1 MKLTVEPTLIDL
13 KNDPLYKADIQP
25 TLVEVPEMPFVAV
38 DGVGAPTSEE
48 GESDFQ
54 QALQVLFTIIYTI
67 KFWDKKH
74 TAPEGYA
81 KFSMPPLEAMWW
93 SEQGDPFGT
102 SDTSAWHWRAM
113 LRVPDFVDEAFF
125 REVLQ
130 EVMAQKA
137 DKAFQLA
144 HFERI
149 KEGPALQ
156 ILHVG
161 PYDEEKRSVDAL
173 LEYSKRESLTVDG
186 KHHELYFSDP
196 RRTAPDKL
204 KTIIRYPVK
213 SRR

>member
-1 MKLTVEPTLIDL
+1 MMKLTVEPTLIDL

-81 KFSMPPLEAMWW
+81 KFSMPPLEVMWW

-130 EVMAQKA
+130 EVMAQRPTR
-137 DKAFQLA
+137 
-144 HFERI
+144 HF
-149 KEGPALQ
+149 
-156 ILHVG
+156 
-161 PYDEEKRSVDAL
+161 SL
-173 LEYSKRESLTVDG
+173 LTLSESKRG
-186 KHHELYFSDP
+186 QHCKFSTLVHMM
-196 RRTAPDKL
+196 RKNEVSMRF
-204 KTIIRYPVK
+204 
-213 SRR
+213 